1 MVREE
6 SKRHHRIFSGE
17 NVFALLAGQ
26 PNIAYISYP
35 DWMDGL
41 YPDALSRGSGGNLAD
56 PTETWLLH
64 RRSRRLWALRIPAT
78 SCIFQVYRLY
88 TYRYRKYRIQ

>member
-17 NVFALLAGQ
+17 DAGQ

-35 DWMDGL
+35 DWMDGHSTL
-41 YPDALSRGSGGNLAD
+41 MHCREDLEEILLIPRRHGYYTAALGGRGL
-56 PTETWLLH
+56 
-64 RRSRRLWALRIPAT
+64 
-78 SCIFQVYRLY
+78 
-88 TYRYRKYRIQ
+88 

>member
-17 NVFALLAGQ
+17 NVFALLVGQ

-35 DWMDGL
+35 DWMDGHSTL
-41 YPDALSRGSGGNLAD
+41 MHCREDLEEILLIPRRHGYYTAALGGCGL
-56 PTETWLLH
+56 
-64 RRSRRLWALRIPAT
+64 
-78 SCIFQVYRLY
+78 
-88 TYRYRKYRIQ
+88 